1 MAVAVFIK
9 FNKLKLSALEDL
21 KGYGGKI
28 GDNDC
33 VKGGGVS
40 GCARVCV
47 CVFSGFSGC
56 IGDTGDGERGD
67 DDDSGD
73 GDL

>member
-21 KGYGGKI
+21 NGCGGKI
-28 GDNDC
+28 GDNDR
-33 VKGGGVS
+33 VKDGGVS

-47 CVFSGFSGC
+47 CVFSGC

-67 DDDSGD
+67 DDSGD